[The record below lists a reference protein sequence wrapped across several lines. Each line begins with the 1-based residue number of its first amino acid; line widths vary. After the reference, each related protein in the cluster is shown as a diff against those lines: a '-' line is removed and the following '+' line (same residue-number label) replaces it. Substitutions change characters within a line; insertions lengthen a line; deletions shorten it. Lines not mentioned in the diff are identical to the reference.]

1 MVGISSQLIGVGE
14 FEITTQRTKNC
25 TMSNNFYWR
34 ILLNN
39 ISCLRTTCHNLPRGY
54 WPSVLVSPASQ
65 LTVKGSSGSHVTFL
79 LERTTSK

>member
-1 MVGISSQLIGVGE
+1 MVGISSQQIGVGE

-25 TMSNNFYWR
+25 LHHFEQF
-34 ILLNN
+34 LLEKPTQQY
-39 ISCLRTTCHNLPRGY
+39 LLPKKNLPCRY
-54 WPSVLVSPASQ
+54 WPSALVFPASQ